1 MVRRDVLDSHAHTL
15 ASGHAYH
22 TITEMVQAASQ
33 KGLELLALTEHAMAM
48 PGTCHEFYF
57 LNQRVLP
64 RTMCGIEVLF
74 GTEANIMDFDG
85 RLDMSEGL
93 LKRMDVVIAS
103 MHTPCIRP
111 GTIAEN
117 TRACV
122 KAAEN
127 PLVNI
132 IGHPDDGR
140 YPVDFDEL
148 AAAAKENH
156 VLLELNNSSLN
167 PEGSRKDPRPN
178 DRKMLEACRKYGT
191 QIIVNSDA
199 HCCYDVGNHTLAYGL
214 LEETGFPEELI
225 MNRDVEEY
233 KKYINRFTLL
243 K

>member
-1 MVRRDVLDSHAHTL
+1 MTRRDVLDSHAHTL

-22 TITEMVQAASQ
+22 TITEMAQAASQ

-74 GTEANIMDFDG
+74 GTEANIMDYDG
-85 RLDMSEGL
+85 NLDMQEGL
-93 LKRMDVVIAS
+93 LKRVDVVIAS
-103 MHTPCIRP
+103 MHIPCIRP
-111 GTIAEN
+111 GTLSEN
-117 TRACV
+117 TRAYV

-140 YPVDFDEL
+140 YPVDYDEL

-167 PEGSRKDPRPN
+167 PEGSRRDPVPN

-199 HCCYDVGNHTLAYGL
+199 HCSFDVGNHAYAYRL
-214 LEETGFPEELI
+214 LDEMDFPEELI
-225 MNRDVEEY
+225 VNRSVEEY